1 MQQKNG
7 DRKGDNDV
15 YGLYFQSGR
24 NMCAG
29 DTDAERND
37 DAVGVIVV
45 NERNPSLG
53 LGFAKTQ
60 KFGFLPKLFFNQNP
74 NRNPSF

>member
-1 MQQKNG
+1 MIGILLCKLKACATEKW

-37 DAVGVIVV
+37 DAVRVIVIVV
-45 NERNPSLG
+45 VPLD
-53 LGFAKTQ
+53 
-60 KFGFLPKLFFNQNP
+60 
-74 NRNPSF
+74 NR